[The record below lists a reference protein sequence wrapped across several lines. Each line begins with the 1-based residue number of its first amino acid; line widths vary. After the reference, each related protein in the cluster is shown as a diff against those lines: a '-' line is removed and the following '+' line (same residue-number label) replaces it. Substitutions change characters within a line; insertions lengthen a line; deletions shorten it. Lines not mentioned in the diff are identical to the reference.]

1 MDRSSIVSGLWW
13 NGVAALSL
21 AGMPG
26 LALTILVVAVLLG
39 IVPTLWSRLRGRMRK
54 EVVSMNSEVLAVT
67 ASVGSDF
74 LVGVA
79 ATAVPG

>member
-1 MDRSSIVSGLWW
+1 
-13 NGVAALSL
+13 
-21 AGMPG
+21 MPG
-26 LALTILVVAVLLG
+26 LALTILVVAVLLN
-39 IVPTLWSRLRGRMRK
+39 IVPTLVSRARGWMRR
-54 EVVSMNSEVLAVT
+54 EVVSMNSEVLSVT